1 MKEWLM
7 AYFSFSKKERVGVI
21 ALMVLVLMIWLLPRF
36 FGQRRILDDG
46 ILARSDSLLGMDSSI
61 LKEQPVPN
69 TLFEFDPNLATDED
83 WLHLG
88 LRERTV
94 KTIRN
99 YLLKGGKFRKPDDLL
114 RIYGIRQEEAE
125 QLLPYVRI
133 NGMEGARGKA
143 MQRPSHDAHKQEYRA
158 AWPRAH
164 PPSAIFRNVHP
175 AGTAGLSASTPLEL
189 NSADA
194 AALEALP
201 GIGAKLS
208 ARIIKFR
215 DNCGGFYTVEQ
226 LAGVYGLSDTVYM
239 LIAPRLRV
247 DLGRV
252 RKIAI
257 NTVSADS
264 LDRHPYVQRHEA
276 RAIEQYRRQHGPF
289 RDTADLARVHALT
302 ADWLLRMAPYLEF
315 RE

>member
-1 MKEWLM
+1 MKEWLI
-7 AYFSFSKKERVGVI
+7 AYFSFSKKERVGVV

-36 FGQRRILDDG
+36 FGQEKMLDDG
-46 ILARSDSLLGMDSSI
+46 ILARADSLLGMDSN
-61 LKEQPVPN
+61 LNKAHVKREALLP
-69 TLFEFDPNLATDED
+69 FDPNLATDQD

-88 LRERTV
+88 LREPTV

-99 YLLKGGKFRKPDDLL
+99 YLRKGGRFRTPEDLH
-114 RIYGIRQEEAE
+114 RIYGLRAE
-125 QLLPYVRI
+125 DAERLIPYVRI
-133 NGMEGARGKA
+133 SGLEGSGSKA
-143 MQRPSHDAHKQEYRA
+143 MQSPSFDTHKRDNRA
-158 AWPRAH
+158 SWPRAD
-164 PPSAIFRNVHP
+164 PPSAVFKNGHP
-175 AGTAGLSASTPLEL
+175 GRTAGFTVSAPLEL
-189 NSADA
+189 NGADS

-215 DNCGGFYTVEQ
+215 ENCGGFYTVEQ

-247 DLGRV
+247 DGSRI
-252 RKIAI
+252 RKILI
-257 NTVSADS
+257 NTISADS

-289 RDTADLARVHALT
+289 RDTAELARVHVLT
-302 ADWLLRMAPYLEF
+302 SEWMLRMAPYLEF